1 MLFSSAS
8 HGHTCSA
15 RGHCEAWQD
24 ENRNRTCRRKFLPAG
39 RMYLLAMRRSTPER
53 DLNPS
58 GAYGEK
64 TTWICG
70 PCSCRT
76 GREILP
82 DIQTNARRKRFLGT
96 KRLWNR
102 RNARIIPPLLWRYK
116 RRKCGRFG
124 PPSPMEGGPRR
135 TRRLRQQPQFGTRDT
150 CVPIPCESEAFTKFC
165 RLTPSGKAGVK
176 PSSDGGGGRLFAALL
191 PFANSLR
198 LSNEELSS
206 MLPRSR

>member
-1 MLFSSAS
+1 MKKGMAGQKWGPDVMAHPAEEFSESS
-8 HGHTCSA
+8 E
-15 RGHCEAWQD
+15 RGKFCQHAWRAYWQ
-24 ENRNRTCRRKFLPAG
+24 CG
-39 RMYLLAMRRSTPER
+39 GVLLKGPES
-53 DLNPS
+53 S
-58 GAYGEK
+58 GAYGEI

-70 PCSCRT
+70 PCSCT
-76 GREILP
+76 HSREILP

-150 CVPIPCESEAFTKFC
+150 HVPIPCESEAFTKFC

-198 LSNEELSS
+198 LSKEELSCK
-206 MLPRSR
+206 LPRSR